1 LDLPRK
7 SKLKE
12 HREIRD
18 EDGFLV
24 RHFAG
29 AVCYQT
35 QHFIEKNNDALHDS
49 LEMLAQVTF
58 QIVPVPTFANVSGK
72 SRKFV
77 IRPI

>member
-1 LDLPRK
+1 MHLRLDLPRK

-49 LEMLAQVTF
+49 LEMLAQVSL
-58 QIVPVPTFANVSGK
+58 FANFVSFK
-72 SRKFV
+72 NPR
-77 IRPI
+77 